1 MSFDAENLY
10 NLLPAIY
17 RIRDAERGEPLR
29 ALLSVIA
36 DEAVIL
42 DDNLAQLRDDMF
54 IETCSSWALSYIGD
68 LIGVEGLPGAAGSGL
83 TPRAELANTIGYRR
97 RKGTA
102 AVIEQFARDVTGW
115 PAHAVEF
122 FQLLATTQYMNHIRH
137 ENLSFIGLR
146 DAGRL
151 EWLGTAFERL
161 EPDADMPH
169 TADVRRI
176 AGARGRYN
184 IPNIG
189 LFVWRLR
196 AYSLT
201 RSPAVPAFNGDQ
213 RRFKFHPLGLDTQL
227 FNLPES
233 ESEIAQLADP
243 LNVPMGIS
251 RRALDR
257 RDDDGRRF
265 ADYYGEG
272 LSFLIEHAGAAVTNA
287 PTLVP
292 AADIVVCDLSDVTDA
307 GGNVTG
313 WAYTPLPSGVAV
325 AVDPERGRVAFAAD
339 VSKPPL
345 VTFHYGFS
353 ANVGGGEYDRTSSID
368 TGMGKVFRVANTFAA
383 IQGTVPTVQAA
394 LNALRLD
401 EDAAI
406 ASGLKDDKGRAVEF
420 IDNGRYEELEQS
432 GMKQPLRLSTARRLE
447 LRAGDKRRP
456 TLALTQAVEIS
467 GDENSEVSLNGLLI
481 SGAGLHVRS
490 RLRLLRLRHCT
501 IIAGVA
507 TDRGPN
513 HAPALVVDWA
523 DVEVEIDDCIILG
536 GLRVAADANVRV
548 RNSII
553 DSTSELGVAY
563 AAPGTATRAGGSL
576 RVENCTVVGKVFTTV
591 LELASNSIFLA
602 RLRPSDGPL
611 WRGPVQAQQRQKGC
625 ARFSYLPP
633 NSRVPRRYRCQP
645 EAGADETRIRPT
657 FSSLRYGD
665 PDYCQLS
672 SRCPREIS
680 RGADDESEMG
690 VFHDLFQPQRESHLR
705 ARLDEYL
712 RFGLEAGILYVS

>member
-68 LIGVEGLPGAAGSGL
+68 LIGVEGLPGVAGSGL

-102 AVIEQFARDVTGW
+102 AVIEQLARDVTGW
-115 PAHAVEF
+115 PARAVEF
-122 FQLLATTQYMNHIRH
+122 FQLLATTQHMNHIRR
-137 ENLSFIGLR
+137 ENLSFVGVR

-189 LFVWRLR
+189 VFLWRLR

-201 RSPAVPAFNGDQ
+201 RSPAAPAFDGD
-213 RRFKFHPLGLDTQL
+213 RRLFKFHPLGLDTPL

-233 ESEIAQLADP
+233 ESEIAQLAGP

-257 RDDDGRRF
+257 SDEGVRRF
-265 ADYYGEG
+265 DDYYGEG
-272 LSFLIEHAGAAVTNA
+272 LSFLIEQAGADVTDAPQPFNA
-287 PTLVP
+287 T
-292 AADIVVCDLSDVTDA
+292 DIVVSDLSDVTDA

-313 WAYTPLPSGVAV
+313 WAYTPLPANVAV
-325 AVDPERGRVAFAAD
+325 AVDPERGRVAFAEEQTE
-339 VSKPPL
+339 PPL

-353 ANVGGGEYDRTSSID
+353 ADVGGGEYNRVDSVEV
-368 TGMGKVFRVANTFAA
+368 GLEPVVRVANTFAEEG
-383 IQGTVPTVQAA
+383 GTLPTIQAA
-394 LNALRLD
+394 LDALG
-401 EDAAI
+401 E
-406 ASGLKDDKGRAVEF
+406 SGGAVE
-420 IDNGRYEELEQS
+420 IVDNGRYEEEEQA
-432 GMKQPLRLSTARRLE
+432 GVKQPMRLSTSRRLE

-456 TLALTQAVEIS
+456 TLALTKQVEIV
-467 GDENSEVSLNGLLI
+467 GDDESEVSLNGLLI
-481 SGAGLHVRS
+481 SGAGLHVS
-490 RLRLLRLRHCT
+490 GGLRLLRLRHCT
-501 IIAGVA
+501 IIAGAV
-507 TDRGPN
+507 TDHGPN
-513 HAPALVVDWA
+513 YAPALIVESA

-536 GLRVAADANVRV
+536 GLRVAADASVRI

-563 AAPGTATRAGGSL
+563 ASPRAEISAGGSL
-576 RVENCTVVGKVFTTV
+576 RIENSTVVGKVFTTV
-591 LELASNSIFLA
+591 LELASNSIFRA
-602 RLRPSDGPL
+602 RLRPGDEAV

-645 EAGADETRIRPT
+645 EAGADSSRIRPT

>member
-10 NLLPAIY
+10 NLLPSIY

-68 LIGVEGLPGAAGSGL
+68 LIGVEGLPATGGSGL

-102 AVIEQFARDVTGW
+102 AVIEQLARDVTGW
-115 PAHAVEF
+115 PARAVEF
-122 FQLLATTQYMNHIRH
+122 FQLLATTQHMNHVRR
-137 ENLSFIGLR
+137 ENLSFVGVR
-146 DAGRL
+146 DAARL

-161 EPDADMPH
+161 VPDADLPH
-169 TADVRRI
+169 NVDVRRI

-184 IPNIG
+184 IPNVG
-189 LFVWRLR
+189 VFVWRLR

-201 RSPAVPAFNGDQ
+201 RSPAAPAFPGDL
-213 RRFKFHPLGLDTQL
+213 RHFKFNPLGLDTAL
-227 FNLPES
+227 FNLPQS
-233 ESEIAQLADP
+233 ESEMAQVAGP
-243 LNVPMGIS
+243 LNVPMDIS

-257 RDDDGRRF
+257 RDEGARRF
-265 ADYYGEG
+265 NEYYGEG
-272 LSFLIEHAGAAVTNA
+272 LSFLVEHAGADVSDE
-287 PTLVP
+287 PTAVP
-292 AADIVVCDLSDVTDA
+292 ASDIVVSDLSDVTDA

-313 WAYTPLPSGVAV
+313 WAYTPLPPDVKV
-325 AVDPERGRVAFAAD
+325 AVDPERGRVAFA
-339 VSKPPL
+339 SELTEPPL

-353 ANVGGGEYDRTSSID
+353 ANVGGGEYDRTASID
-368 TGMGKVFRVANTFAA
+368 TGVGQVFRVANTYATTA
-383 IQGTVPTVQAA
+383 GTVPTIQSA
-394 LNALRLD
+394 LEALRID
-401 EDAAI
+401 EDDAI
-406 ASGLKDDKGRAVEF
+406 ADGTDEDKGRAVEI
-420 IDNGRYEELEQS
+420 IDNGRYEEEEVS
-432 GMKQPLRLSTARRLE
+432 GEKQPLSLHTSRHVE

-456 TLALTQAVEIS
+456 ILALTKPLEIS
-467 GDENSEVSLNGLLI
+467 GGDESEVSVNGLLI
-481 SGAGLHVRS
+481 SGAGLHVIGG
-490 RLRLLRLRHCT
+490 LRLLRLRHCT
-501 IIAGVA
+501 IIAGA
-507 TDRGPN
+507 ANARGPN
-513 HAPALVVDWA
+513 HAPALVVDSA
-523 DVEVEIDDCIILG
+523 DVEVEIDDCIIIG
-536 GLRVAADANVRV
+536 GLRVAPDASVRV

-553 DSTSELGVAY
+553 DSTSERGVAY
-563 AAPGTATRAGGSL
+563 ASHRATTDPGGAL
-576 RVENCTVVGKVFTTV
+576 RVENSTIVGKVFTTV

-602 RLRPSDGPL
+602 RLRASDGPE

-657 FSSLRYGD
+657 FSSMRYGD

-690 VFHDLFQPQRESHLR
+690 VFHDLYQPQRESHLR
-705 ARLDEYL
+705 TRLDEYL

>member
-17 RIRDAERGEPLR
+17 RIRDAERGEPLK

-68 LIGVEGLPGAAGSGL
+68 LIGVEGLPAAGGSGL

-102 AVIEQFARDVTGW
+102 AVIEQLARDVTGW
-115 PAHAVEF
+115 PARAVEF
-122 FQLLATTQYMNHIRH
+122 FQLLATTQHMNHVRR
-137 ENLSFIGLR
+137 ENRSFVGVR
-146 DAGRL
+146 DAARL

-161 EPDADMPH
+161 EPDADLPH
-169 TADVRRI
+169 NVDVRRM

-184 IPNIG
+184 IPNVG
-189 LFVWRLR
+189 VFLWRLR

-201 RSPAVPAFNGDQ
+201 RSPAAPAFPGDLS
-213 RRFKFHPLGLDTQL
+213 RFKFNPLGLDTAL
-227 FNLPES
+227 YNLPQS
-233 ESEIAQLADP
+233 ESEMAQTAGP
-243 LNVPMGIS
+243 LNVPAGIS

-257 RDDDGRRF
+257 RDGGARRLE
-265 ADYYGEG
+265 DYYGEG
-272 LSFLIEHAGAAVTNA
+272 LSFLIEHAGAGVDDE
-287 PTLVP
+287 PTAVP
-292 AADIVVCDLSDVTDA
+292 ASDILVCDLGDVTDA

-313 WAYTPLPSGVAV
+313 WAHTPLPADVAV
-325 AVDPERGRVAFAAD
+325 AVDPERGRVAF
-339 VSKPPL
+339 SSQLTEPPL

-353 ANVGGGEYDRTSSID
+353 ANVGGGEYDRTASID
-368 TGMGKVFRVANTFAA
+368 ANVGQVFRVANTFATTPD
-383 IQGTVPTVQAA
+383 TVPTIQSA
-394 LNALRLD
+394 LEALGLD
-401 EDAAI
+401 EAEAI
-406 ASGLKDDKGRAVEF
+406 ADGVDEDKGRAVE
-420 IDNGRYEELEQS
+420 IVDNGRYEESLS
-432 GMKQPLRLSTARRLE
+432 LSTERHLE

-456 TLALTQAVEIS
+456 TLALTKPLEIS
-467 GDENSEVSLNGLLI
+467 GSDESEVSVNGLLI
-481 SGAGLHVRS
+481 SGAGLHVAGG
-490 RLRLLRLRHCT
+490 LRLLRLRHCT
-501 IIAGVA
+501 IIAGAA
-507 TDRGPN
+507 TDRGPD
-513 HAPALVVDWA
+513 HDPAVVVDSA

-536 GLRVAADANVRV
+536 GLRVAPDASVRV

-553 DSTSELGVAY
+553 DSTSVRGVAY
-563 AAPGTATRAGGSL
+563 SSHRSTDDPGGAL
-576 RVENCTVVGKVFTTV
+576 RVENSTVVGKVFTTV

-602 RLRPSDGPL
+602 RPGAADGAA

-633 NSRVPRRYRCQP
+633 RSRVPRRYRCQP
-645 EAGADETRIRPT
+645 EPGADETRIRPAL
-657 FSSLRYGD
+657 SSMRYGD

-672 SRCPREIS
+672 PRCPREIS

-705 ARLDEYL
+705 TRLEEYL

>member
-29 ALLSVIA
+29 ALLTVIA
-36 DEAVIL
+36 DEAVVL

-54 IETCSSWALSYIGD
+54 VETCSSWALAYLGD
-68 LIGVEGLPGAAGSGL
+68 LIGVEGLPAAGGTGL

-102 AVIEQFARDVTGW
+102 AVIEQLARDVTGW
-115 PAHAVEF
+115 PARAVEF
-122 FQLLATTQYMNHIRH
+122 FQLLATTQHMNHIRR
-137 ENLSFIGLR
+137 ENLSFVGVR
-146 DAGRL
+146 DAARL

-161 EPDADMPH
+161 EGEADLPH

-184 IPNIG
+184 IPNVG
-189 LFVWRLR
+189 VFVWRLR

-201 RSPAVPAFNGDQ
+201 RSPAAPAFPGDR
-213 RRFKFHPLGLDTQL
+213 RRFKFHPLGLDTLL

-233 ESEIAQLADP
+233 ESEITQVAGP
-243 LNVPMGIS
+243 RNVPMGIS
-251 RRALDR
+251 RRVLDR
-257 RDDDGRRF
+257 RDEGVRRF
-265 ADYYGEG
+265 DEYYGEG
-272 LSFLIEHAGAAVTNA
+272 LSFLIEHAGATVEDA
-287 PTLVP
+287 PTAFP
-292 AADIVVCDLSDVTDA
+292 ASDIFVWDLGDVTDA

-313 WAYTPLPSGVAV
+313 WAYTPLPPSVAV
-325 AVDPERGRVAFAAD
+325 AVDPERGRVAFAAEQTR
-339 VSKPPL
+339 PPL

-353 ANVGGGEYDRTSSID
+353 ANVGGGEYDRVGSVET
-368 TGMGKVFRVANTFAA
+368 KLRPVVRVANTFVADDS
-383 IQGTVPTVQAA
+383 GVPSTVQAA
-394 LNALRLD
+394 LDALG
-401 EDAAI
+401 DA
-406 ASGLKDDKGRAVEF
+406 GGAVE
-420 IDNGRYEELEQS
+420 IVDGGRYEEREVA
-432 GMKQPLRLSTARRLE
+432 GVKQPLRLSTSGRLE

-456 TLALTQAVEIS
+456 TLALTKPVEVVG
-467 GDENSEVSLNGLLI
+467 GDESDISLNGLLI
-481 SGAGLHVRS
+481 SGAGLHVTGG
-490 RLRLLRLRHCT
+490 LRRLRLRHCT
-501 IIAGVA
+501 LIAGA
-507 TDRGPN
+507 AADRGPE
-513 HAPALVVDWA
+513 HEPALVVDAA
-523 DVEVEIDDCIILG
+523 DVEVEIEDCIIIG
-536 GLRVAADANVRV
+536 GLRVAPDASVHVRGSV
-548 RNSII
+548 I

-563 AAPGTATRAGGSL
+563 AGNRAGVHPGGAL
-576 RVENCTVVGKVFTTV
+576 RVENSTVVGKVFTNV

-602 RLRPSDGPL
+602 RLRPSDGPA

-633 NSRVPRRYRCQP
+633 NSRAPRRYRCQP
-645 EAGADETRIRPT
+645 APGADETRIRPT

-665 PDYCQLS
+665 PDYCQLG

-690 VFHDLFQPQRESHLR
+690 VFHDLYQPQREAHLR

-712 RFGLEAGILYVS
+712 RFGLEAGILYVN